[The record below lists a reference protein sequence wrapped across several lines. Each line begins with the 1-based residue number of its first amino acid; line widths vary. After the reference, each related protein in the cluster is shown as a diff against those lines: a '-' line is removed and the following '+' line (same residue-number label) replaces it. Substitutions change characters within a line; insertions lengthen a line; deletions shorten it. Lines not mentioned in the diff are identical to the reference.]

1 MIDIAYRFIR
11 YDIAKSI
18 GALSGVIVS
27 MFLIGQQCGIFIFL
41 SDAMSALVR
50 FSDADLWIVD
60 DKTEDVNALGP
71 IDTRIEFEA
80 ASFPGVNRA
89 DPVLITAS
97 QARFRSGVSA
107 PVALI
112 GSLPPRFAGGPW
124 NVVAGSKADLLLEG
138 AVTVDVFDKR
148 LLSDISMGG
157 RFEIAGKQ
165 AVVVAMTKGVRGFGP
180 AYMFCTLDQ
189 AREFSNESPYRIN
202 AVLVHADSGIN
213 IDSLSVKIQHALP
226 EVRVWLTNN
235 FARSSVAKILS
246 SSGIAFSFGSL
257 IIFAII
263 SGLVIIGL
271 TLYSAVLDR
280 MRDYGTMKAI
290 GADNK
295 FLSRLIYTQALI
307 FCSTGFIVVVI
318 MIELFRIGMARVGT
332 IFHFPWW
339 LWLVLLL
346 IDALICLGGALFA
359 VRRILKLEPASVFRT

>member
-11 YDIAKSI
+11 YDISKSI

-60 DKTEDVNALGP
+60 NKTKDVNALGP
-71 IDTRIEFEA
+71 IDTRIEFEV
-80 ASFPGVNRA
+80 ASFPGVKRA

-97 QARFRSGVSA
+97 SARFQNGVSA

-124 NVVAGSKADLLLEG
+124 NVVAGSTAELIREG
-138 AVTVDVFDKR
+138 AVTVDVFDRK
-148 LLSDISMGG
+148 LLADVAMGD

-165 AVVVAMTKGVRGFGP
+165 AVVVALTKGVRGFGP

-189 AREFSNESPYRIN
+189 AREFSNETPYRIH
-202 AVLVHADSGIN
+202 AVLVKAENGVN
-213 IDSLSVKIQHALP
+213 IDSLSAKIQNVLP
-226 EVRVWLTNN
+226 EVRVWQTND
-235 FARSSVAKILS
+235 FAYSSVKTILT

-295 FLSRLIYTQALI
+295 FLSRLIYSQALI
-307 FCSTGFIVVVI
+307 FCGTGFIVVVI
-318 MIELFRIGMARVGT
+318 MIELFRIGMSRVGT

-339 LWLVLLL
+339 LWPILLL
-346 IDALICLGGALFA
+346 TAACICLGGALFA
-359 VRRILKLEPASVFRT
+359 VRRIQKLEPASVFRG